1 MGRCI
6 PDRSDSC
13 EYTSTSDAS
22 SAVPPVMTRTRT
34 PIVSCSQSRTAGYD
48 SEWTDNSLSNYST
61 VPQRTRVHRTTGA
74 SSNKA
79 GRTRR
84 KPVPHPSSS
93 RPKRKEPALVSRLLS
108 LLRIDSANIS
118 LTVCFLIC
126 TADGHRNL
134 LCSTKKAYL

>member
-61 VPQRTRVHRTTGA
+61 VPQRTRAHRTTGA
-74 SSNKA
+74 SSSKA
-79 GRTRR
+79 GRTSG

-118 LTVCFLIC
+118 LAVCFLIC